1 MSQTAAKPTIVLI
14 QGAFQL
20 PDVYYKLADAL
31 RDYGYPIVQPPLPS
45 LTGHD
50 EPDFILKSL
59 EDDARV
65 VRSEIRKLVDEGKQ
79 VFVKIERA
87 PWKLIMSKGQSVLNT
102 YGVPPNHTVEPDGRF
117 IVENTAEILYHD
129 LPDDEAKDWASK
141 TLHQAPKAL
150 DFPLTN
156 EAYRNVPTS
165 YMICERDRGLNGDFQ
180 RMFAASAGS
189 NILSMDC
196 GHSPMLSHTS
206 EFVEM
211 IDGVVKSAVGGS
223 I

>member
-79 VFVKIERA
+79 VFVVCFCRER
-87 PWKLIMSKGQSVLNT
+87 LM
-102 YGVPPNHTVEPDGRF
+102 
-117 IVENTAEILYHD
+117 
-129 LPDDEAKDWASK
+129 
-141 TLHQAPKAL
+141 
-150 DFPLTN
+150 
-156 EAYRNVPTS
+156 
-165 YMICERDRGLNGDFQ
+165 
-180 RMFAASAGS
+180 
-189 NILSMDC
+189 
-196 GHSPMLSHTS
+196 
-206 EFVEM
+206 
-211 IDGVVKSAVGGS
+211 
-223 I
+223 

>member
-1 MSQTAAKPTIVLI
+1 MTDLSLSVHLLYFAAV
-14 QGAFQL
+14 
-20 PDVYYKLADAL
+20 
-31 RDYGYPIVQPPLPS
+31 
-45 LTGHD
+45 
-50 EPDFILKSL
+50 
-59 EDDARV
+59 
-65 VRSEIRKLVDEGKQ
+65 
-79 VFVKIERA
+79 
-87 PWKLIMSKGQSVLNT
+87 IMSKGQSVLNT